1 MKMTLEQ
8 LLGVVRHFLTGFGT
22 ILIAYGIF
30 DSVTFEVLT
39 GSIISIVSII
49 WSVQSK
55 KTLK

>member
-1 MKMTLEQ
+1 MTLEQ
-8 LLGVVRHFLTGFGT
+8 LLGVVRHFLTGLGT

-30 DSVTFEVLT
+30 DSMTLEILT